1 MLFKNGMVL
10 TGNFTF
16 HRLDV
21 RVENGI
27 IAEMGHG
34 LSGGD
39 EVDITDKY
47 LLPGLIDEHLHGGGG
62 YSVRDLS
69 EESLAKIAEFE
80 ATNGVTSIVPTLSS
94 YPKDITLKA
103 IGCTKKAMG
112 RQGGADILGMHLEG
126 PFLCEKYRGAHET
139 QYLRQ
144 PDSELLKEYCKAADG
159 IIRLITI
166 APELK
171 RACEVIATAKENG
184 ITVGIGHS
192 NATAAEAAAAI
203 KAGATVAIHTFNAM
217 RPLHHRNEGILE
229 EVLTNDAVHCEV
241 IGDFGHVSSGI
252 VKLIFKCKGENR
264 VNFVS
269 DSIAAAGLPDGEY
282 TAEEHTCTVK
292 NGISYFENG
301 TINGSASTIL
311 RGVKNAVSIGIP
323 LESAI
328 KAASHNPAVS
338 LGVDGER
345 GSIAP
350 GKRADIFIADK
361 ELNVRKTYVFGHLCY
376 GQGDRL

>member
-1 MLFKNGMVL
+1 M
-10 TGNFTF
+10 
-16 HRLDV
+16 
-21 RVENGI
+21 RVEKRHYCRDGTRFF
-27 IAEMGHG
+27 
-34 LSGGD
+34 SGGD

-112 RQGGADILGMHLEG
+112 RQGGADILGLHLEG

-166 APELK
+166 APELN

-192 NATAAEAAAAI
+192 NATEAEAAAAI
-203 KAGATVAIHTFNAM
+203 KG
-217 RPLHHRNEGILE
+217 R
-229 EVLTNDAVHCEV
+229 C
-241 IGDFGHVSSGI
+241 
-252 VKLIFKCKGENR
+252 
-264 VNFVS
+264 
-269 DSIAAAGLPDGEY
+269 
-282 TAEEHTCTVK
+282 
-292 NGISYFENG
+292 NGCN
-301 TINGSASTIL
+301 
-311 RGVKNAVSIGIP
+311 
-323 LESAI
+323 
-328 KAASHNPAVS
+328 SH
-338 LGVDGER
+338 L
-345 GSIAP
+345 
-350 GKRADIFIADK
+350 
-361 ELNVRKTYVFGHLCY
+361 
-376 GQGDRL
+376 